1 MQWVWLIFIRI
12 VLHCLPC
19 LWLWLHHPCISTH
32 SNVLGR
38 KHFGNTQCLAGIETL
53 SSITS
58 AVKTSSKAQGS
69 FAESCATS
77 NYWKLVEED
86 ERGVEMEEL
95 HCDHYSHP
103 PLSNAAPFSLPS
115 YWSALV
121 SWENPGF
128 WLVERGMGDLGELCQ
143 SCSSSVEGGGGTWH
157 WSSTTMRWIV
167 VRCSVKLDCTSILI

>member
-95 HCDHYSHP
+95 HCDHHSHP
-103 PLSNAAPFSLPS
+103 PSPMLHPS
-115 YWSALV
+115 PCPLIGQLWSAGKTLA
-121 SWENPGF
+121 SDWLRGEWGILENFARVAPAV
-128 WLVERGMGDLGELCQ
+128 LREVVELGTDRPQQCVGL
-143 SCSSSVEGGGGTWH
+143 
-157 WSSTTMRWIV
+157 
-167 VRCSVKLDCTSILI
+167 